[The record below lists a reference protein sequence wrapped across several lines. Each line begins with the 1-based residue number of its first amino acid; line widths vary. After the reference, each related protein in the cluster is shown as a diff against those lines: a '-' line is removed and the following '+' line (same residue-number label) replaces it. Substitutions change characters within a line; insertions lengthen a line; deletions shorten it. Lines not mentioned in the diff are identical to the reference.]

1 MVPLVKFPMIVEHF
15 AHFFETVFSEE
26 AFIQFKRYISGLLV
40 SENKTISGIN
50 QLFVI
55 EPRSQS
61 SLNRF
66 LIKSPFSPEKLNQ
79 SRLEMLESIPR
90 TRIKPTKGVLS
101 FDDTLLTH
109 YGKNFEKIALLWDH
123 VNKCYTWAHNLVSLH
138 YSDEQ
143 TDYPIDFQLWE
154 PADLEK
160 LEKGLPEA
168 GVKLRESKFALKTE
182 NPLKWR
188 QYLLGVWSRKQKK
201 PEVAALYQSKL
212 LIAKAMLTKWVKNN
226 PDLKLP
232 VTFDSWYT
240 TVDFCRFIHEKLE
253 LPYVGTLGKDDDILL
268 RAGKQTL
275 GQFAASLKKEHLEK
289 VKKNPAAG
297 VFKKITFRYKGEQE
311 TYYSYCRTHRLSGF
325 DKQRLVIN
333 YRRKDLTDKPTFFI
347 SNRRRWQAKG
357 ITRIRR
363 HRWPVEVYYEES
375 KAEGLDQYQLR
386 DFEGIC
392 RHIALVAVVYSLLR
406 AAQQD
411 TVLRDNLQRQL
422 KITLEGS
429 AVFWRKATQADCLWN
444 LATFISAS
452 LLMGKSLKTIMVPLT
467 KAVCA

>member
-1 MVPLVKFPMIVEHF
+1 MVPIVKFPMIVEHY
-15 AHFFETVFSEE
+15 AHFFKPVFSEE

-40 SENKTISGIN
+40 SENKTIAGIN
-50 QLFVI
+50 QLFVT

-66 LIKSPFSPEKLNQ
+66 LTKSPFSLEKLNQ
-79 SRLEMLESIPR
+79 SRLDMLGSVPR

-109 YGKNFEKIALLWDH
+109 YGNVFDKIALLWDH
-123 VNKCYTWAHNLVSLH
+123 TNKCYTWAHNLVSLH

-160 LEKGLPEA
+160 LEEGLVKA
-168 GVKLRESKFALKTE
+168 GIKLRESKFALKTE

-188 QYLLGVWSRKQKK
+188 QYLLGVWRRKQKK

-212 LIAKAMLTKWVKNN
+212 LIAQALLLIWVQNN

-232 VTFDSWYT
+232 VTFDGWYT
-240 TVDFCRFIHEKLE
+240 TVDFCRFINDKLE
-253 LPYVGTLGKDDDILL
+253 LPYVGTLGSNDDILL
-268 RAGKQTL
+268 RSGKQTL
-275 GQFAASLKKEHLEK
+275 GQFAASLKQEHLEK
-289 VKKNPAAG
+289 TKGNPDAE
-297 VFKKITFRYKGEQE
+297 VFKKISFRYKGEKE

-325 DKQRLVIN
+325 GKQRLVIN
-333 YRRKDLTDKPTFFI
+333 YRQEDLMDKPTFFI

-363 HRWPVEVYYEES
+363 HRWPVEVFYEES

-411 TVLRDNLQRQL
+411 CALRDNLQRQL

-429 AVFWRKATQADCLWN
+429 AVFWRKATRADSLWN
-444 LATFISAS
+444 LATVISEG
-452 LLMGKSLKTIMVPLT
+452 LCKGKSLKTIMIPFT

>member
-1 MVPLVKFPMIVEHF
+1 MVPIVKFPMIVEHY
-15 AHFFETVFSEE
+15 AHFFEPVFSEE

-50 QLFVI
+50 QLFVA

-66 LIKSPFSPEKLNQ
+66 LIKSPFSLETLNR
-79 SRLEMLESIPR
+79 SRLEMLESVPR

-109 YGKNFEKIALLWDH
+109 YGKDFDKIALLWDH
-123 VNKCYTWAHNLVSLH
+123 TKHYYTWAHNLVSLH

-160 LEKGLPEA
+160 LEEGLPKA

-182 NPLKWR
+182 DPLAWR

-201 PEVAALYQSKL
+201 TEVAALYQSKL
-212 LIAKAMLTKWVKNN
+212 LIAKALLIAWVQNN

-232 VTFDSWYT
+232 VTFDGWYT
-240 TVDFCRFIHEKLE
+240 TVDFCRFINDELK
-253 LPYVGTLGKDDDILL
+253 LPYVGTMGSDDDILL
-268 RAGKQTL
+268 RSGKQTL

-289 VKKNPAAG
+289 IKRNPDAG
-297 VFKKITFRYKGEQE
+297 VFKKITFRYKGKNE
-311 TYYSYCRTHRLSGF
+311 TYYSYCRTHRISGF
-325 DKQRLVIN
+325 GKQRLVIN
-333 YRRKDLTDKPTFFI
+333 YRQEDLTDKPTFFI

-422 KITLEGS
+422 RIMLEGS
-429 AVFWRKATQADCLWN
+429 AVFWRKATKADSLWN
-444 LATFISAS
+444 LATVISS
-452 LLMGKSLKTIMVPLT
+452 GLLKGKSLMTIMVPFT

>member
-1 MVPLVKFPMIVEHF
+1 MFPIVKYPAIVEHY
-15 AHFFETVFSEE
+15 AHFFESVFSEE

-50 QLFVI
+50 QLFI
-55 EPRSQS
+55 IAHRSQS

-66 LIKSPFSPEKLNQ
+66 LTKSPFFLEDLNR
-79 SRLEMLESIPR
+79 SRLLMLESVPR
-90 TRIKPTKGVLS
+90 TRIKSTKGVLS

-109 YGKNFEKIALLWDH
+109 YGKDFDKIAILWDH
-123 VNKCYTWAHNLVSLH
+123 VNRCYTWAHNLVSLH
-138 YSDEQ
+138 YSDDQ
-143 TDYPIDFQLWE
+143 TDYPLDFQLWE

-168 GVKLRESKFALKTE
+168 GIKLREKKFALKTE

-188 QYLLGVWSRKQKK
+188 QYLIGVWRRKQNNPK
-201 PEVAALYQSKL
+201 VAVLYKSKL
-212 LIAKAMLTKWVKNN
+212 LMAQEMLSTWVQSN

-240 TVDFCRFIHEKLE
+240 QPSFCRYINDVLK
-253 LPYVGTLGKDDDILL
+253 LPYVGTLGSDDEILL
-268 RAGKQTL
+268 RTGKEKL
-275 GQFAASLKKEHLEK
+275 GQFAARLKAEHLAKIKRDPE
-289 VKKNPAAG
+289 AG
-297 VFKKITFRYKGEQE
+297 VFKKITFRYKGEE
-311 TYYSYCRTHRLSGF
+311 EIYYSYCRVHRISGF
-325 DKQRLVIN
+325 GKQRLVIN
-333 YRRKDLTDKPTFFI
+333 YRQKDLTDTPFFLI

-363 HRWPVEVYYEES
+363 HRWPVEVFYEES

-386 DFEGIC
+386 DFEGIR

-411 TVLRDNLQRQL
+411 FDLRDNLQRQL
-422 KITLEGS
+422 RITLEGS
-429 AVFWRKATQADCLWN
+429 AVFWRKATKADTLWN
-444 LATFISAS
+444 LATVISVG
-452 LLMGKSLKTIMVPLT
+452 LRKGKSLKTIMLPFT
-467 KAVCA
+467 KALCA

>member
-1 MVPLVKFPMIVEHF
+1 MVPLVEFPKIVEHY
-15 AHFFETVFSEE
+15 AHFFEPVFSEE

-40 SENKTISGIN
+40 SENKTIAGIN

-66 LIKSPFSPEKLNQ
+66 FVKSPFSLEKLNR
-79 SRLEMLESIPR
+79 SRLEMLESVPR
-90 TRIKPTKGVLS
+90 TRIKSTKGVLS

-109 YGKNFEKIALLWDH
+109 YGKHFDKIALLWDH
-123 VNKCYTWAHNLVSLH
+123 TNKHYTWAHNLVSLH

-160 LEKGLPEA
+160 LEEGLPKA
-168 GVKLRESKFALKTE
+168 GVKLRESKFVLKTE
-182 NPLKWR
+182 DPLKWR
-188 QYLLGVWSRKQKK
+188 QYLLGVWGRKQKK

-212 LIAKAMLTKWVKNN
+212 LIAKALLIAWVQNN

-232 VTFDSWYT
+232 ITFDGWYT
-240 TVDFCRFIHEKLE
+240 TVDFCRFINDVLK
-253 LPYVGTLGKDDDILL
+253 LPYVGTLGSDDDILL
-268 RAGKQTL
+268 RSGKQKL
-275 GQFAASLKKEHLEK
+275 GQFATRLKKEHLEK
-289 VKKNPAAG
+289 TKRNPDVG
-297 VFKKITFRYKGEQE
+297 VFEEITFRYKGKKEA
-311 TYYSYCRTHRLSGF
+311 YYSYSRIHRLSGF
-325 DKQRLVIN
+325 GKQRLVIN

-422 KITLEGS
+422 RITLEGS
-429 AVFWRKATQADCLWN
+429 AVFWRKATKADNLWN
-444 LATFISAS
+444 LATVISVG
-452 LLMGKSLKTIMVPLT
+452 LLKGKSLKTIMLPFT

>member
-1 MVPLVKFPMIVEHF
+1 MVPIVKFPMIVEHY
-15 AHFFETVFSEE
+15 AHFFEPVFSEE

-66 LIKSPFSPEKLNQ
+66 IIKSPFSLGKLNQ
-79 SRLEMLESIPR
+79 SRLEMLESVPR
-90 TRIKPTKGVLS
+90 TRIKPTKGVLG

-123 VNKCYTWAHNLVSLH
+123 TKRHYTWAHNLVSLH

-160 LEKGLPEA
+160 LEEGLPKA
-168 GVKLRESKFALKTE
+168 GVKLRESKFSLKTE

-188 QYLLGVWSRKQKK
+188 QYLLGVWRRKQKN

-212 LIAKAMLTKWVKNN
+212 LIAQALLLTWVQNN

-232 VTFDSWYT
+232 VTFDGWYT
-240 TVDFCRFIHEKLE
+240 TVDFCRYINDELE
-253 LPYVGTLGKDDDILL
+253 LPYVGTLGSDDDILL
-268 RAGKQTL
+268 RSGKQTL
-275 GQFAASLKKEHLEK
+275 GQFAASLKQEHLEK
-289 VKKNPAAG
+289 TKINPEAG
-297 VFKKITFRYKGEQE
+297 VFKKITFRYKGEKE

-325 DKQRLVIN
+325 GKQRLVIN
-333 YRRKDLTDKPTFFI
+333 YRQKDLTDKPTFFI

-422 KITLEGS
+422 RITLEGS
-429 AVFWRKATQADCLWN
+429 AVFWRKATKADTLWN
-444 LATFISAS
+444 LATVISVG
-452 LLMGKSLKTIMVPLT
+452 LLKGQSLKTIMLPFT

>member
-1 MVPLVKFPMIVEHF
+1 MVPIVKFPMIVEHY
-15 AHFFETVFSEE
+15 AHFFEPVFSEE

-66 LIKSPFSPEKLNQ
+66 IIKSPFSLGKLNK
-79 SRLEMLESIPR
+79 SRLEMLESVPR
-90 TRIKPTKGVLS
+90 TRIKPTKGVLG

-123 VNKCYTWAHNLVSLH
+123 TKRHYTWAHNLVSLH

-160 LEKGLPEA
+160 LEEGLPKA
-168 GVKLRESKFALKTE
+168 GVKLRESKFSLKTE

-188 QYLLGVWSRKQKK
+188 QYLLGVWRRKQKN

-212 LIAKAMLTKWVKNN
+212 LIAQALLLTWVQNN

-232 VTFDSWYT
+232 VTFDGWYT
-240 TVDFCRFIHEKLE
+240 TVDFCRYINDELE
-253 LPYVGTLGKDDDILL
+253 LPYVGTLGSDDDILL
-268 RAGKQTL
+268 RSGKQTL
-275 GQFAASLKKEHLEK
+275 GQFAASLKQEHLEK
-289 VKKNPAAG
+289 TKINPEAG
-297 VFKKITFRYKGEQE
+297 VFKKITFRYKGEKE

-325 DKQRLVIN
+325 GKQRLVIN
-333 YRRKDLTDKPTFFI
+333 YRQKDLTDKPTFFI

-422 KITLEGS
+422 RITLEGS
-429 AVFWRKATQADCLWN
+429 AVFWRKATKADTLWN
-444 LATFISAS
+444 LATVISVG
-452 LLMGKSLKTIMVPLT
+452 LLKGQSLKTIMLPFT